1 MKVNFINS
9 ILNFRRG
16 IYKEIEVSTTGKEQG
31 FYQNDGNID
40 LSYMP
45 ERYMHQ
51 DFTFEAVT
59 SNAYAI
65 LNNTNASVKYRII
78 AIFQDETKLMVY
90 TKDEVGIV
98 LENLKVKLPI
108 GANKIG
114 MSRHK
119 GATCSV
125 RVFVP
130 DLTE

>member
-31 FYQNDGNID
+31 FYDMDGSVD
-40 LSYMP
+40 TTYMP
-45 ERYMHQ
+45 ETYMHQ
-51 DFTFEAVT
+51 EFTFEAIT

-65 LNNTNASVKYRII
+65 LNNINAGSNYGII
-78 AIFQDETKLMVY
+78 VIFQDETVLKVY
-90 TKDEVGIV
+90 RKDEVDTI
-98 LENLKVKLPI
+98 LENFKVKLPI

-114 MSRHK
+114 MSVIHN
-119 GATCSV
+119 GTCDV
-125 RVFVP
+125 KVFVP

>member
-31 FYQNDGNID
+31 FYYMDGSVD
-40 LSYMP
+40 TTYMP
-45 ERYMHQ
+45 ELYMHQ
-51 DFTFEAVT
+51 DFTFETIT
-59 SNAYAI
+59 SPAYAI
-65 LNNTNASVKYRII
+65 LNNTDASVNYGII
-78 AIFQDETKLMVY
+78 VIFQDDTVVKVY
-90 TKDEVGIV
+90 KKDEVGIV

-114 MSRHK
+114 MSVKHN
-119 GATCSV
+119 GTCDV
-125 RVFVP
+125 KVFVS